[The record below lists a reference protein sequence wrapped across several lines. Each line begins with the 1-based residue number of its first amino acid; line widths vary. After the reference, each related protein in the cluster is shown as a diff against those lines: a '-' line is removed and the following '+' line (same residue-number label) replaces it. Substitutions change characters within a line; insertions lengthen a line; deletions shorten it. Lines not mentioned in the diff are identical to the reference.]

1 MDLEIE
7 RELMET
13 PPPAQAEAG
22 ESMFDKLLNDAMTN
36 IDGLMLVVITDADRT
51 VVFREALTVFHEPRF
66 EESLIDKC
74 YDAFEDTK
82 RLQVGAGSI
91 LTLFYGAMQVV
102 QFRVGSYYG
111 TIVCD
116 IIANMGLVHIL
127 VKRIRECLTLFA
139 QMSKDM
145 IGVGVEEGDDS

>member
-7 RELMET
+7 REIMEAQS
-13 PPPAQAEAG
+13 PPIPEEG
-22 ESMFDKLLNDAMTN
+22 ESKFDKLLNEAMTH
-36 IDGLMLVVITDADRT
+36 IEGLMLVVITDADRT

-66 EESLIDKC
+66 EDSLIDKC

-82 RLQVGAGSI
+82 RLQIGAGNV

-116 IIANMGLVHIL
+116 IISNMGLVHIL
-127 VKRIRECLTLFA
+127 VKRIRDCLIVFSRMTREIA
-139 QMSKDM
+139 GTSNQN
-145 IGVGVEEGDDS
+145 V

>member
-1 MDLEIE
+1 MDLGIE
-7 RELMET
+7 REFMST
-13 PPPAQAEAG
+13 PSPPQPEVG
-22 ESMFDKLLNDAMTN
+22 ESKFDKLLNDAMTH

-66 EESLIDKC
+66 EDSLIDKC

-82 RLQVGAGSI
+82 RLQIGAGNV
-91 LTLFYGAMQVV
+91 LTLFYGAMHVV

-127 VKRIRECLTLFA
+127 VKRIRECLVLFA
-139 QMSKDM
+139 QMSRDM
-145 IGVGVEEGDDS
+145 GGDDN

>member
-7 RELMET
+7 RELMEAHS
-13 PPPAQAEAG
+13 PLAEEG
-22 ESMFDKLLNDAMTN
+22 ESKFDKLLNEAMTH
-36 IDGLMLVVITDADRT
+36 IEGLMLVVITDADRT

-66 EESLIDKC
+66 EDSLIDKC

-82 RLQVGAGSI
+82 RLQIGAGNV

-116 IIANMGLVHIL
+116 IISNMGLVHIL
-127 VKRIRECLTLFA
+127 VKRIRDCLVVFSR
-139 QMSKDM
+139 MSRE
-145 IGVGVEEGDDS
+145 VGGASSQNV